1 MKGWIAIVLLLLT
14 NYFIGSHLML
24 NRNLPVALLLLLAS
38 AVAITA
44 LIRFHERDLI
54 KESAEDARQE

>member
-1 MKGWIAIVLLLLT
+1 MKGWIAIVILLLT
-14 NYFIGSHLML
+14 VYFIGSNLML

-38 AVAITA
+38 AVVITA
-44 LIRFHERDLI
+44 LIRFHERDLK